1 MVLWTVNFTSF
12 ASKIYCLFL
21 SVYKWKK
28 YIWTY
33 CDWFLYARC
42 FHEKSNEGKYN
53 FFYLI
58 IHLFIHLV
66 IYSCIFIYKISRETS
81 SGPSLFKPDSY
92 IWFWGTSYMTMIIC
106 ELNFIN
112 VDFCICEKFMFTLC
126 RKNINSKYIHP
137 SILFEILHY
146 IFVVAWKFTVWH
158 FGKIYYMYFE
168 FTDFT

>member
-1 MVLWTVNFTSF
+1 MKEL
-12 ASKIYCLFL
+12 
-21 SVYKWKK
+21 

-112 VDFCICEKFMFTLC
+112 VDLCICEKFMFALS

-137 SILFEILHY
+137 SIHPIWNTTLY
-146 IFVVAWKFTVWH
+146 IC
-158 FGKIYYMYFE
+158 GCLKIYSLTFRQNILYVFWIYRFYI
-168 FTDFT
+168 DNCVHR